1 MDYEIPDDAQKQRE
15 EAARKMQAQI
25 EALPEA
31 DALTKEDGELVDA
44 AKAAFDALDD
54 ETRALVSESMK
65 EKLTSCVSRMEELR
79 KEPELPEDPAER
91 FEKLMEAVPGK
102 KDKVWNTDGAAIDA
116 ARACYDEIDLKQLDK
131 TQQKQVKTLYSQ
143 LTAAEKT
150 FEKNRKAAAKV
161 DAQIEKLPF
170 ETPAEMTLT
179 HEKTVT
185 AANKAYGKLSEEQ
198 KSFVNPE
205 NAAYLENEVLPRLK
219 ELQDNKKLIQD
230 AEKLVKK
237 VPAAAKI
244 KASDEDKL
252 NEALETVQ
260 EVEHRGLKIDEKL
273 EQKLLESKAAFDE
286 GMQKSEELRN
296 LISQLDEN
304 HMDKDMAALYE
315 QAQDMFDADKKL
327 FQRFTTKDE
336 QNALKNCQKALKKN
350 RSAAQKV
357 EKQIEKLDP
366 DNVTTKTAKTVQKAW
381 DAYWKLTDAQRTFV
395 DSLLYEK
402 LEQCYNNLP

>member
-1 MDYEIPDDAQKQRE
+1 MTLAHEKRVNA
-15 EAARKMQAQI
+15 
-25 EALPEA
+25 
-31 DALTKEDGELVDA
+31 VS
-44 AKAAFDALDD
+44 KA
-54 ETRALVSESMK
+54 
-65 EKLTSCVSRMEELR
+65 
-79 KEPELPEDPAER
+79 
-91 FEKLMEAVPGK
+91 
-102 KDKVWNTDGAAIDA
+102 
-116 ARACYDEIDLKQLDK
+116 
-131 TQQKQVKTLYSQ
+131 YS
-143 LTAAEKT
+143 
-150 FEKNRKAAAKV
+150 
-161 DAQIEKLPF
+161 KLP
-170 ETPAEMTLT
+170 
-179 HEKTVT
+179 
-185 AANKAYGKLSEEQ
+185 EEQ

-315 QAQDMFDADKKL
+315 QAQDSL
-327 FQRFTTKDE
+327 TRT
-336 QNALKNCQKALKKN
+336 KALPALHDEG
-350 RSAAQKV
+350 RAERAQKLPEGAQEEPV
-357 EKQIEKLDP
+357 RGAEGR
-366 DNVTTKTAKTVQKAW
+366 KTDRKARSG
-381 DAYWKLTDAQRTFV
+381 QRHDQDGEDRAEGV
-395 DSLLYEK
+395 GRVLEADGRAEDVCRQPSLRKAGAVL
-402 LEQCYNNLP
+402 